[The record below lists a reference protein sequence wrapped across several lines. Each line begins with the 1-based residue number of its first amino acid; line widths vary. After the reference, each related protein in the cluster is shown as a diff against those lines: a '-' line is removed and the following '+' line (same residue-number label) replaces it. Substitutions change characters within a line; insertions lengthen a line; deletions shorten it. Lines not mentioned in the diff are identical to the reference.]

1 MRNAIRE
8 AVTHPPTITV
18 GELIDELCR
27 LPDRTAVHFRC
38 PRLEQD
44 FRFYRFRKRSKDVV
58 EIEINTYPESPPVV
72 PSSPSLMR
80 RP

>member
-1 MRNAIRE
+1 MSKAVRE
-8 AVTHPPTITV
+8 TATHCHTITL
-18 GELIDELCR
+18 GELIDELSR

-44 FRFYRFRKRSKDVV
+44 FRFYRFRKQSKDVV

-72 PSSPSLMR
+72 PSPPSLMR